1 MARRCAV
8 GKFGDMSTKEFQG
21 KKALVTGATSGIGR
35 AIAVRLAEE
44 GATVYVTGRRAELGK
59 ETVELIEQAG
69 GTGHFVVAD
78 VGDLDDVRKLVQ
90 EVGDVDVLVNNAGIF
105 PFSPTP
111 EQSVE
116 TYDKVFDVNV
126 RGTYFLTAALAPAM
140 VAKGRGAIVN
150 VSSVASQLGSP
161 VGSVYHAS
169 KSAMDGLTRSWALEF
184 GGSGV
189 RVNSVAPGP
198 IRTEAAVTQVGEVFE
213 SFVEVVPVGR
223 HGTAEEVAE
232 AVLFVASDKA
242 GFVNGA
248 VLNVDG
254 GLVVA

>member
-1 MARRCAV
+1 M
-8 GKFGDMSTKEFQG
+8 DMSTKKFHG

-35 AIAVRLAEE
+35 AIAVKLAQE

-78 VGDLDDVRKLVQ
+78 VGDLDDVRKLAQ

-116 TYDKVFDVNV
+116 DYDRVFDVNV

-140 VAKGRGAIVN
+140 VAKGKGVIVN
-150 VSSVASQLGSP
+150 VSSVAGQLGSP

-169 KSAMDGLTRSWALEF
+169 KAAMDGLTRSWASEF

-198 IRTEAAVTQVGEVFE
+198 IRTDAAVTQAGEIFE
-213 SFVEVVPVGR
+213 QFANVVPLGR
-223 HGTAEEVAE
+223 AGEPEEIAETV
-232 AVLFVASDKA
+232 VFVASDGA
-242 GFVNGA
+242 GFINGA
-248 VLNVDG
+248 VINVDG
-254 GLVVA
+254 GLVTV